1 MPEDEQHQIAKLQ
14 AELKNLCRSVD
25 EVKNTVSK
33 IDEKLDDH
41 RVLSAERA
49 ATINQV
55 VGRVDDHDERIKKLE
70 TSFVRLA
77 IYVALGAGGATLGI
91 DKILS
96 LFK

>member
-1 MPEDEQHQIAKLQ
+1 MPEEEQQIARLQ

-49 ATINQV
+49 MQITQV
-55 VGRVDDHDERIKKLE
+55 AKRVDEHDGRIHKLE
-70 TSFVRLA
+70 SSFVRLA

>member
-1 MPEDEQHQIAKLQ
+1 MPEEEQQIARLQ

-49 ATINQV
+49 MQITQV
-55 VGRVDDHDERIKKLE
+55 AKRVDEHDGRINKLE
-70 TSFVRLA
+70 SSFVRLA

-91 DKILS
+91 DKVLS

>member
-1 MPEDEQHQIAKLQ
+1 MPEEEQQIARLQ

-49 ATINQV
+49 MQITQV
-55 VGRVDDHDERIKKLE
+55 AKRVDEHDGRINKLE
-70 TSFVRLA
+70 SSFVRLA